1 MSAPPWYAAP
11 RCRFAQRLT
20 AQRELHGQGDARD
33 PDSSPLPPNARATAR
48 GHATPFG
55 HGGAGTECGMGET
68 SAEPATDSDGA
79 MRPAISSNASN
90 LQEGCRGDRSWAR
103 TTKEAPHYDNTT
115 GLSRSGD
122 RVPSAVRRRQ
132 WRRSASAGALDRGGW
147 HRVDGAAEEHRW
159 AERGWTQRPNKAGCY
174 GSRLE
179 SAKARTKGSAQSP
192 TTTRAPAMVRVLIAA
207 HRPSTGIG
215 SRWVSKYAGARTRT

>member
-132 WRRSASAGALDRGGW
+132 WRRISERRCARSRQMAGGI
-147 HRVDGAAEEHRW
+147 
-159 AERGWTQRPNKAGCY
+159 GWTAQRKNTDGLNGDGRNVPTKLAATAAGSNRRRH
-174 GSRLE
+174 GR
-179 SAKARTKGSAQSP
+179 
-192 TTTRAPAMVRVLIAA
+192 RAPPRAPRRRGR
-207 HRPSTGIG
+207 RPWSGC
-215 SRWVSKYAGARTRT
+215 